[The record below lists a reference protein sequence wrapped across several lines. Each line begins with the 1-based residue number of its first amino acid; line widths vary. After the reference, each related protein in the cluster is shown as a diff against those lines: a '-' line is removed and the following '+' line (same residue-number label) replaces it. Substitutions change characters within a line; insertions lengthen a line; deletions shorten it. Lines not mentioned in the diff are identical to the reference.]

1 MKCIACGKTIPNGSP
16 FCNRCGSPQNDSP
29 RIPAIFLPD
38 PPAKHTRAANGQ
50 GTVLRRGKTWTAC
63 VTRYVCIPDPKDPS
77 VSVSRRLTKT
87 KGGFRTKTDA
97 RQACAQLSASLQKSA
112 VPRKNYNATLAQYF
126 VTVERDYFPA
136 LSPNKQRQY
145 KKAWVSLAKIANIPV
160 RELSVDDL
168 CTVTASVCKTR
179 TDYVSAKAVLS
190 KLFRLAAADGLTS
203 KDLPS
208 FIKVPP
214 QPKTARDAFTR
225 EECSRIFDLWTSG
238 HTFAGYIVLMIS
250 TGMMPGELRSLQK
263 GMVDLENLLIT
274 GVGMKT
280 AQRRT
285 QAVILPP
292 LTVPILPTDI
302 DTVPG
307 NFICPYRTPD
317 TFNPRYYKTLE
328 DANCRRLVPYCC
340 RHTTQTILALD
351 PAVSVSQAARIL
363 RHSIKMAETYTHVS
377 DAEAS
382 STSGSFTAFLQS

>member
-1 MKCIACGKTIPNGSP
+1 MKCNACGKTIPNGSA
-16 FCNRCGSPQNDSP
+16 FCNRCGCQIESN
-29 RIPAIFLPD
+29 RIPAITSQETR
-38 PPAKHTRAANGQ
+38 AKHTRAANGQ

-63 VTRYVCIPDPKDPS
+63 VTRYVCIRDPQDPS

-97 RQACAQLSASLQKSA
+97 RQACAQLYDALEKTA
-112 VPRKNYNATLAQYF
+112 APRKNYNATLAHYF

-136 LSPNKQRQY
+136 LSKNKQRQY
-145 KKAWVSLAKIANIPV
+145 KKAWASLAQIANIPV

-168 CTVTASVCKTR
+168 CSVTASVCKTR

-203 KDLPS
+203 KELPS

-214 QPKTARDAFTR
+214 QPKTTRDAFTR
-225 EECSRIFDLWTSG
+225 DECSRLFDLWTSG
-238 HTFAGYIVLMIS
+238 NTFAGYIILMIS

-263 GMVDLENLLIT
+263 SMIDLDNRLII

-285 QAVILPP
+285 QAVLLPP
-292 LTVPILPTDI
+292 LTVPILQTYI
-302 DTVPG
+302 NNVPG

-317 TFNPRYYKTLE
+317 TFNPRYYKTLA

-382 STSGSFTAFLQS
+382 ASSGSFLSFLAT